1 MTPGDQNSSPT
12 IESIIESTVQSM
24 VRSRV
29 QSPGFAVFPCWR
41 RWKELKIITQFKQFT
56 IISLSRSDSTEN
68 YAEVDLEGYSSAEL
82 NCTGACMC

>member
-29 QSPGFAVFPCWR
+29 QSPGFAVFPVGGGGKSSKLSLSSNSLQSLVYR
-41 RWKELKIITQFKQFT
+41 GVTPLKIMLKLTWKAILQQ
-56 IISLSRSDSTEN
+56 S
-68 YAEVDLEGYSSAEL
+68 
-82 NCTGACMC
+82 